1 MYRKLKGSYKEVKG
15 KLKGHMSCDSHFRG
29 GSNVPFTGGKSNV
42 PFTGGKSNVPLTSK
56 WSQTTIIT
64 SL

>member
-15 KLKGHMSCDSHFRG
+15 KLKGHMFCDSPEG
-29 GSNVPFTGGKSNV
+29 NCIGPFTE
-42 PFTGGKSNVPLTSK
+42 GKSNVPLTSK
-56 WSQTTIIT
+56 WSQTTIT

>member
-15 KLKGHMSCDSHFRG
+15 HMSCDSHFRG
-29 GSNVPFTGGKSNV
+29 GSNV